1 MNKEKGNFGEAVAE
15 KYLERKGLK
24 VVKKNYFSRFGEID
38 IVASDENTLVFVE
51 VKLRKKG
58 SFCSGRES
66 VNSSKIKK
74 IIKTALKFISETSSD
89 LNARFD
95 VIEIQDMGRVSGGK
109 SSNIVHLENAFSL
122 DDVYRVA

>member
-95 VIEIQDMGRVSGGK
+95 VIEIQDMGRVRGGK

-122 DDVYRVA
+122 DDAYKVA